1 MRTVPDGSLMDRAAA
16 GLAARCV
23 AWLPRVYGARVVV
36 LAGTGSN
43 GGDALFAGALL
54 ARRGAGVVAVA
65 LDADRLHAGGAA
77 ALLRAGG
84 RIRAL
89 DTIPD
94 LAVAV
99 DRADLILDG
108 IVGIGTTGALR
119 APADEVVQTAND
131 ASGLRVAVDL
141 PSGVHPDTG
150 VVDGPAFRA
159 DRTVTLGAIKLGLTV
174 GEGREHVGDLG
185 VVDIGLGR
193 HLAAP
198 AALRLTDADVAE
210 VLPRAGDGDDK
221 YSGGILGVAAGSAGY
236 PGAAVLTVGAALRM
250 RSSLVRYV
258 GPAALGVSSAWPE
271 ALVSDGVPSEIGR
284 VQAWAVGPG
293 LGRDKR
299 AEQVLA
305 DVLAM
310 DLPVVVDADGLR
322 LVARR
327 LELLRTRSAGTVL
340 TPHDREFA
348 DFDVPLGTDRLA
360 AVTELA
366 TKLGVTVLL
375 KGAATIVVDPDGH
388 TYVNATG
395 TAALASAGTG
405 DVLTGIIGS
414 LLAAGV
420 EAGLAAA
427 LGAHVHGRAGQL
439 AERAGA
445 LLASDVIEA
454 LPGALLR
461 IRAQPSIANSSIQ
474 PAMDSRARTK
484 GPMIAGIIGTNT

>member
-36 LAGTGSN
+36 LVGTGSN

-65 LDADRLHAGGAA
+65 LDAERLHAGGAA

-185 VVDIGLGR
+185 VVDIGLAR

-258 GPAALGVSSAWPE
+258 GPADLGVSSAWPV

-305 DVLAM
+305 DVLQR

-322 LVARR
+322 LLAERP
-327 LELLRTRSAGTVL
+327 ELLQRRSVAGSPQPPFGPASAGRSTVL
-340 TPHDREFA
+340 TPHDREFSA
-348 DFDVPLGTDRLA
+348 FGVPLGADRVRA
-360 AVTELA
+360 ASALA
-366 TKLGVTVLL
+366 TQLGVTVLL

-414 LLAAGV
+414 LLAAGM

-445 LLASDVIEA
+445 LLASDVIDA
-454 LPGALLR
+454 IP
-461 IRAQPSIANSSIQ
+461 
-474 PAMDSRARTK
+474 PARGFT
-484 GPMIAGIIGTNT
+484 

>member
-1 MRTVPDGSLMDRAAA
+1 VIGLYTAATVRAAEQALMRTVPDGSLMDRAAA

-65 LDADRLHAGGAA
+65 LDAERLHAGGAA

-271 ALVSDGVPSEIGR
+271 AVVSDGAPSEIGR

-305 DVLAM
+305 DVLQR

-322 LVARR
+322 LLAERP
-327 LELLRTRSAGTVL
+327 ELLQRRSVAGSPQPPFGPASAGRSTVL
-340 TPHDREFA
+340 TPHDREFSA
-348 DFDVPLGTDRLA
+348 FGVPLGADRVRA
-360 AVTELA
+360 ASALA
-366 TKLGVTVLL
+366 TQLGVTVLL

-414 LLAAGV
+414 LLAAGM

-445 LLASDVIEA
+445 LLASDVIDA
-454 LPGALLR
+454 IP
-461 IRAQPSIANSSIQ
+461 
-474 PAMDSRARTK
+474 PARGFT
-484 GPMIAGIIGTNT
+484 